1 MPQILKGNLSS
12 ELDKIWTQIRLG
24 VFDSDRVE
32 QLKHGLLIDKFRK
45 LIGGDEEMVEKQVQ
59 VKLRT
64 GLQAR
69 PAALFVQEANR
80 FSSDVF
86 LEKDGKKVNAKSI
99 MGLMSLAISSGSFI
113 QLIVEGNDE
122 NEAIV
127 ELANFI
133 EQEG

>member
-1 MPQILKGNLSS
+1 
-12 ELDKIWTQIRLG
+12 
-24 VFDSDRVE
+24 
-32 QLKHGLLIDKFRK
+32 
-45 LIGGDEEMVEKQVQ
+45 MVEKQVQ

-99 MGLMSLAISSGSFI
+99 MGLMSLAVSSGSTVR
-113 QLIVEGNDE
+113 LMAEGTDE
-122 NEAIV
+122 QEALDK
-127 ELANFI
+127 LADYI
-133 EQEG
+133 EQDI